1 MTIEEALIVLDSLM
15 GRDQLT
21 HLQET
26 VFCQAWDG
34 QTYEQI
40 AGTVGY
46 DSDYV
51 KLVGSQLWQTLS
63 DHVGQR
69 VTKHNFR
76 VVLRQRAQKAW
87 AEAETRLEISGAH
100 PAEPLDR
107 PSPTTDWGEL
117 IDTSGFCGR
126 SPELVELE
134 QWIVADRCR
143 LVTLLGMGGIG
154 KTALSIKL
162 TERLQASFEFV
173 IWRSLR
179 DAPPIDAILSDLI
192 QSLSNQQETELP
204 ESVDGKLGRLL
215 HYLRQHRCLLIF
227 DNVESILGSGEQA
240 GYYPIGYETYGD
252 LFRRVGETVHQ
263 SCLVLTSREKPKEA
277 AALEGP
283 AVRSLKLAGLDE
295 PEARQLLKP
304 RSLAATAPILDQ
316 LITLYEGNPLA
327 LKIAATTIQDLF
339 DHDVAEFL
347 RQGTAVFGD
356 ISDLLKQ
363 QFDRLSDL
371 EKQIMYWLAID
382 REGASLSDL
391 AADLVPPVQKRHLME
406 ALASL
411 ARRPL
416 IEKHGAS
423 FTLQPV
429 VMEYVAELLIDQV
442 HQEIITQD
450 LRLLMSHAL
459 MKADVE
465 DQVRDRQIR
474 MIVQPLLDRL
484 TTHTHCKSEIQKKLK
499 LVLLTLQKQVD
510 CAAGYGAGNVINLLR
525 QLNADLTGYDFSHLA
540 VWQAHL
546 SGANLRQV
554 NFSHADLSKSVFS
567 DTLGNVWSVAFSPDG
582 RVLAASDTAGDIH
595 LWQLCDRD
603 GTLLR
608 HRLKLLTCQGHQH
621 WVCSIAFSPDGQTL
635 VSGSVDKTV
644 KLWDVTTGQC
654 LRTFEGHSDWL
665 VSVAFSP
672 VDQLVASSS
681 VDGTIRVWDI
691 QTGICLRSLDE
702 HQHWVC
708 SIAFSPDG
716 QTLMSGSDDRTLKLW
731 NIHTGACLKTLIGH
745 TSGVRGVAFSPDGQ
759 TGMSGS
765 QDHTVKLWD
774 LKTGDCLSTL
784 TGHTNEIRCVSFSPD
799 GQKLASSSF
808 DRTVKLWD
816 RQTGQCLKTLQ
827 GHTAP
832 VRSVAFSPNG
842 EMLASGSADQSV
854 RLWHALTGECF
865 KTFQG
870 YTNFVLSVAFSPDSQ
885 TIASTSADHTLTLWE
900 RSGQCL
906 NTLHGHSN
914 WVWSV
919 DFSPDGQTLASGSFD
934 QTIRLWDR
942 HTGQCLKILRGHS
955 NWVWSVAFSP
965 DGQQLVSAGFDQ
977 TIRLWNLLTGN
988 CLRVLTTQSRIW
1000 SVAFS
1005 PDGKR
1010 IAIGLEDHSI
1020 QLWDLDTD
1028 QSLTSLKGHT
1038 GRVCSVTFSGDRQ
1051 TLLSGSDDH
1060 TVKRWCLKTGEC
1072 LQTLHDRDC
1081 VKSALFSADGTT
1093 IISGGLDHTLK
1104 FWNVATGACERIL
1117 QGHRDRIWSVACSKD
1132 GTTIASGSED
1142 ETLRLWNA
1150 KTGACLDVLRNP
1162 RPYEG
1167 MNITQMTGSTEAQK
1181 ATLKTLG
1188 AIDLSEVTI
1197 L

>member
-1 MTIEEALIVLDSLM
+1 MTIEEALVVLDNLM
-15 GRDQLT
+15 GREQLT

-26 VFCQAWDG
+26 VFCRAWDG

-63 DHVGQR
+63 DQVGQR
-69 VTKHNFR
+69 VTKNNFR
-76 VVLRQRAQKAW
+76 VVLRQSAQKAW
-87 AEAETRLEISGAH
+87 ADAEALLDLSVENCV
-100 PAEPLDR
+100 AEP
-107 PSPTTDWGEL
+107 PQDWGEL
-117 IDTSGFCGR
+117 IDTSDFCGR
-126 SPELVELE
+126 SQELASLE
-134 QWIVADRCR
+134 YWITKDRCR
-143 LVTLLGMGGIG
+143 LVTILGMGGIG
-154 KTALSIKL
+154 KTVLSIKL
-162 TERLQASFEFV
+162 AERLQATFEFV

-179 DAPPIDAILSDLI
+179 DAPPIDTILSDLI
-192 QSLSNQQETELP
+192 QCLSNQQETELP
-204 ESVDGKLGRLL
+204 ESVEGKLGRLL

-240 GYYPIGYETYGD
+240 GHYPIGYEIYGE

-263 SCLVLTSREKPKEA
+263 SCLVLTSREKPREV
-277 AALEGP
+277 AALEGT

-295 PEARQLLKP
+295 SAVRKLLKP
-304 RSLAATAPILDQ
+304 KLLSATASIFDQ
-316 LITLYEGNPLA
+316 LIELYAGNPLA
-327 LKIAATTIQDLF
+327 LKIAAATIQELF

-347 RQGTAVFGD
+347 SQGTAVFGD
-356 ISDLLKQ
+356 ISDLLDQ

-371 EKQIMYWLAID
+371 EKQIMYWLAIN
-382 REGASLSDL
+382 REGASLSDF
-391 AADLVPPVQKRHLME
+391 AADLVPTVQKRHLIE

-416 IEKHGAS
+416 IEKRGAS

-429 VMEYVAELLIDQV
+429 VMEYVAQKLIDQV

-450 LRLLMSHAL
+450 LHLLTSHAL
-459 MKADVE
+459 IKADVE
-465 DQVRDRQIR
+465 DQVRSSQIR

-484 TTHTHCKSEIQKKLK
+484 MSHTHCKSEIEKKLK
-499 LVLLTLQKQVD
+499 QVLFTLQKQVD
-510 CAAGYGAGNVINLLR
+510 CATGYGAGNVINLLR
-525 QLNADLTGYDFSHLA
+525 QLNADLTGYDFSNLA

-546 SGANLRQV
+546 QGANLHQV

-582 RVLAASDTAGDIH
+582 SKLAASDTAGDIH

-644 KLWDVTTGQC
+644 KLWEVKTGHC
-654 LRTFEGHSDWL
+654 LQTFEGHSDWL

-672 VDQLVASSS
+672 TAQIVASSS
-681 VDGTIRVWDI
+681 VDGTIRVWDL
-691 QTGICLRSLDE
+691 QTGNCLRILNE

-716 QTLMSGSDDRTLKLW
+716 QTLISGSDDRTLKLW
-731 NIHTGACLKTLIGH
+731 NIQTGDCLKTLSGH

-759 TGMSGS
+759 MVVSGS

-774 LKTGDCLSTL
+774 LETGRCLTTL

-799 GQKLASSSF
+799 GQRVASSSF
-808 DRTVKLWD
+808 DRTIKLWD
-816 RQTGQCLKTLQ
+816 WQTGQCLKTLQ

-842 EMLASGSADQSV
+842 QMLASGSADQSV
-854 RLWHALTGECF
+854 RLWHYPTGECF

-885 TIASTSADHTLTLWE
+885 TIASTSADHTLKLWD

-906 NTLHGHSN
+906 KTMRGHTN

-919 DFSPDGQTLASGSFD
+919 AFSPDGQTLASGSFD

-942 HTGQCLKILRGHS
+942 QTGQCLKSFRGHS

-965 DGQQLVSAGFDQ
+965 YGQQLVSAGFDQ
-977 TIRLWNLLTGN
+977 TIRLWDIATGD
-988 CLRVLTTQSRIW
+988 CLRVLNTQSRIW
-1000 SVAFS
+1000 SIAFS
-1005 PDGKR
+1005 PNGEWV
-1010 IAIGLEDHSI
+1010 AIGLEDHHI
-1020 QLWDLDTD
+1020 QLWNPRTD
-1028 QSLTSLKGHT
+1028 QLLTPLKGHT
-1038 GRVCSVTFSGDRQ
+1038 GRVCSVTFSRDQQ
-1051 TLLSGSDDH
+1051 TLLSSSDDH
-1060 TVKRWCLKTGEC
+1060 TVKRWSLQTEEC

-1081 VKSALFSADGTT
+1081 VKSAIFSADENT

-1104 FWNVATGACERIL
+1104 FWNANTGVCEQIL
-1117 QGHRDRIWSVACSKD
+1117 PGHRDRIWSVACSSD

-1142 ETLRLWNA
+1142 ETLRLWDA
-1150 KTGACLDVLRNP
+1150 QTGMCLQVLRNP

-1167 MNITQMTGSTEAQK
+1167 MNITGMTGSTDAQK

-1188 AIDLSEVTI
+1188 AIDLNELTAP
-1197 L
+1197 